1 MNIPVVLPVARVRID
16 DAGELHITLEGEPRE
31 SAEHPRRRDLQ
42 RVLTDL
48 TREVGTP
55 VRVEVTEADGTTYCD
70 IATPPEAPT
79 APTAPDDAADTT
91 AHPGSGV
98 HGVGFRP
105 GERVAVAY
113 VLLHQTA
120 DAEGAADLH
129 LPAAALARRGGAML
143 LFGLDSH
150 VATLIEAPS

>member
-16 DAGELHITLEGEPRE
+16 DTGELHVTLDGVPHDSVEC
-31 SAEHPRRRDLQ
+31 PRRGDLH

-48 TREVGTP
+48 TREVGAP

-70 IATPPEAPT
+70 IATPVE

-91 AHPGSGV
+91 VQPGSGV
-98 HGVGFRP
+98 RGEGFRP
-105 GERVAVAY
+105 GERVAIAY

>member
-16 DAGELHITLEGEPRE
+16 DTGELHVTLDGVPHDSVEC
-31 SAEHPRRRDLQ
+31 PRRGDLH

-70 IATPPEAPT
+70 IATPTEQP
-79 APTAPDDAADTT
+79 PDDVAAT
-91 AHPGSGV
+91 AAHSGV
-98 HGVGFRP
+98 GVRGVGFHP

-113 VLLHQTA
+113 VLLQLSA
-120 DAEGAADLH
+120 DAEGAAVLH
-129 LPAAALARRGGAML
+129 LPAAALAQRDGAML

-150 VATLIEAPS
+150 VGTLIEAPS

>member
-1 MNIPVVLPVARVRID
+1 MNIPVVLPVARVRVD
-16 DAGELHITLEGEPRE
+16 DAGELHVTLDGEPYGP
-31 SAEHPRRRDLQ
+31 AEHPRRRDLQ
-42 RVLTDL
+42 QVLSDL

-55 VRVEVTEADGTTYCD
+55 VRVEVTESDGTTYCD
-70 IATPPEAPT
+70 IATPTEEPT
-79 APTAPDDAADTT
+79 VPDAAAATT
-91 AHPGSGV
+91 TQPGSGV
-98 HGVGFRP
+98 RGEGFQP

-120 DAEGAADLH
+120 DAEGAAALR

-150 VATLIEAPS
+150 VGTIIEAPS

>member
-1 MNIPVVLPVARVRID
+1 MNIPVVLPVARVRVD
-16 DAGELHITLEGEPRE
+16 DAGELHVTLDGEPHDP
-31 SAEHPRRRDLQ
+31 AEPLRRRDLQ
-42 RVLTDL
+42 QVLADL

-55 VRVEVTEADGTTYCD
+55 VRVEVTEAGTTYCD
-70 IATPPEAPT
+70 IATPAE
-79 APTAPDDAADTT
+79 APTAPDDVADTT
-91 AHPGSGV
+91 TQPSAGV
-98 HGVGFRP
+98 HGVGFQP

-113 VLLHQTA
+113 VLLQQTA

-150 VATLIEAPS
+150 VGTLIEAPS

>member
-16 DAGELHITLEGEPRE
+16 DAGELHVTLDGEPHGP
-31 SAEHPRRRDLQ
+31 AEHPRRQDLQ
-42 RVLTDL
+42 RVLADL

-55 VRVEVTEADGTTYCD
+55 IRIEVTEADGTTYCD
-70 IATPPEAPT
+70 IATPAEGPT
-79 APTAPDDAADTT
+79 APYAATGTT
-91 AHPGSGV
+91 TQPGAGV

-129 LPAAALARRGGAML
+129 LPAAALARRGGAVL

-150 VATLIEAPS
+150 VGTLIEASS

>member
-1 MNIPVVLPVARVRID
+1 MNVPVVLPVARVRVD
-16 DAGELHITLEGEPRE
+16 DAGELHVMLDGEPRE
-31 SAEHPRRRDLQ
+31 SAERPRRRDLQ

-48 TREVGTP
+48 TREIGSP

-70 IATPPEAPT
+70 IATPAEAST
-79 APTAPDDAADTT
+79 APSDAADTT
-91 AHPGSGV
+91 AQPGSGV
-98 HGVGFRP
+98 HGEGFRP
-105 GERVAVAY
+105 GERVAIAY

-120 DAEGAADLH
+120 DAEGAAALH